1 MRASPA
7 EGTAIE
13 ERTLGEGEAPKP
25 GGSGKD
31 AEGRRSLDSTLGL
44 PRLPASPFP
53 GEQAFAAGGLVAG
66 RYRILRLIARGG
78 MGEVYEAEDLE
89 LQGRVALKTLRSE
102 AVLAPRALD
111 RFRQEILL
119 ARKVTH
125 RNVCRIFD
133 VGWHREEGEEPG
145 RGTVMFLT
153 MELLPGVTLA
163 ERLKQVTRIPA
174 QEAALLLRQM
184 GEALA
189 AAHRAGVIH
198 RDFKSANVM
207 LVPSQDGVR
216 AVVTDFGLARSGA
229 AGHTHSGAG
238 EFLGT
243 PSYMAPEQ
251 VEGKPASPAT
261 DIYAL
266 GVVAYEMLAG
276 HLPFEADTPIGTAM
290 KRLRE
295 DPPPLSGEVPG
306 LPPELERLVHR
317 CLARSPRDRFPDG
330 AAFLQ
335 AMGGQA
341 PRPPALSLLLRAG
354 LLLGAGAAAVALAAA
369 GVWVAS
375 RLRHSP
381 STPVAVP
388 VKTRP
393 SVAVLGFKNSTGR
406 PDAAWLSTALSEMLT
421 TELGAGEGLRTI
433 PGENVARARKELRLG
448 DPDSLG
454 PETLER
460 LKSRLG
466 ADYVV
471 LGSYVALGAGS
482 GGRLRVDVRLQST
495 APGGSE
501 TLLAEE
507 GTDERLFEVVSS
519 AGSSL
524 RRKLGVASVP
534 AEELPAVK
542 ATQPT
547 SPEAGRLYAEGLERL
562 RRLETSEA
570 VKLLQS
576 AVTLE
581 PAFPLA
587 HAALGRA
594 WGELGYQGREREES
608 RKAFELSANLPR
620 EERLLVEGQY
630 RTSISDWPKAVDLY
644 KALWSFYPDNLEYGL
659 LLADALSAGGRG
671 KEALETVA
679 ALRRLPPPS
688 SQDPR
693 VDLAEARGAEAT
705 GDWKLQQEAASRAVQ
720 KAQAQGARFLEALG
734 RLNLAKV
741 LRRFGDSVGARREA
755 ESAMRC
761 YQEVSDLAGVA
772 DAQRTEA
779 HIAYSQGDYEQ
790 ARRLGGDALKNY
802 QAVGDQRGTAMAL
815 SILANV
821 AYAQG
826 DLAEAIR
833 QYERCLAAFREV
845 NERSSV
851 ARSLS
856 NLANALFLKGELA
869 QARARHE
876 EALALSKEVG
886 DPSAENFSLVA
897 LGEIQL
903 AQGDPAGA
911 QQRYQEALEGFRAS
925 GEKGAEAY
933 ALYGLG
939 EVALARGDLEE
950 ARSRYEESLKVRT
963 ALGEK
968 GTTADSRLALGAVD
982 LEEGHPRAAE
992 EAARGAAAEYRAE
1005 EASDQE
1011 ALALALLA
1019 RALLAQ
1025 SRSAGAQEAAR
1036 EAVAAASR
1044 TDNQGSRLAAALAEA
1059 RVRAAQGETASARR
1073 QLEAILAEASRS
1085 GRAALALEARLLL
1098 AEAAIAGGERA
1109 AGSQQLAILQKEASS
1124 RGLLLL
1130 ARKAGADL
1138 NKAR

>member
-1 MRASPA
+1 MD
-7 EGTAIE
+7 ED
-13 ERTLGEGEAPKP
+13 EAPKP
-25 GGSGKD
+25 GGSGKGS
-31 AEGRRSLDSTLGL
+31 EGPRSLDSTLGL
-44 PRLPASPFP
+44 PRPSPSSAP
-53 GEQAFAAGGLVAG
+53 GAQAFAVGGLVAG

-102 AVLAPRALD
+102 AVVAPRALD

-133 VGWHREEGEEPG
+133 VGWHREEGEESG
-145 RGTVMFLT
+145 RGGVMFLT

-163 ERLKQVTRIPA
+163 ERLRQVSRIPA
-174 QEAALLLRQM
+174 REAVALLRQM

-207 LVPSQDGVR
+207 LVPSQEGDR

-238 EFLGT
+238 EFVGT

-251 VEGKPASPAT
+251 VEGKPATPAT

-266 GVVAYEMLAG
+266 GVVAFEMLAG
-276 HLPFEADTPIGTAM
+276 RLPFEADTPIGTAM

-295 DPPPLSGEVPG
+295 DPPPLSAEVPDV
-306 LPPELERLVHR
+306 PPELERLVRR
-317 CLARSPRDRFPDG
+317 CLARSPGERFADG

-335 AMGGQA
+335 ALGGQA
-341 PRPPALSLLLRAG
+341 VRSAG
-354 LLLGAGAAAVALAAA
+354 SRRMLWAALLLGAGALAALGGA
-369 GVWVAS
+369 GLWLARRARPASSPPVVAP
-375 RLRHSP
+375 LK
-381 STPVAVP
+381 A
-388 VKTRP
+388 RP
-393 SVAVLGFKNSTGR
+393 SVAVLGFKNATGR

-448 DPDSLG
+448 EPDSLS
-454 PETLER
+454 PETLGR
-460 LKSRLG
+460 LRTRLG

-471 LGSYVALGAGS
+471 LGSYVALGANG
-482 GGRLRVDVRLQST
+482 GGRLRVDVRLQGT
-495 APGGSE
+495 APGGGE

-524 RRKLGVASVP
+524 RRKLGVASLPEEDVP
-534 AEELPAVK
+534 AVQ
-542 ATQPT
+542 ATQPAN
-547 SPEAGRLYAEGLERL
+547 PEAGRLYAEGLERL
-562 RRLETSEA
+562 RRLEASEA

-581 PAFPLA
+581 PSFPLA

-594 WGELGYQGREREES
+594 WGELGYEEQEREES
-608 RKAFELSANLPR
+608 RKAFELSGRLPR

-630 RTSISDWPKAVDLY
+630 RTSISDWTRAVDLY

-659 LLADALSAGGRG
+659 RLADTLSIAGRG

-693 VDLAEARGAEAT
+693 VDLAEARGAEAV

-741 LRRFGDSVGARREA
+741 LRRFGDSAGARREA

-761 YQEVSDLAGVA
+761 YQEVSDLSGVA
-772 DAQRTEA
+772 DAQRTVA
-779 HIAYSQGDYEQ
+779 HIAYAQGDYEQ

-802 QAVGDQRGTAMAL
+802 KAVGDQRGAAMAL
-815 SILANV
+815 SVLANV

-851 ARSLS
+851 ARTLS
-856 NLANALFLKGELA
+856 NLANALFLKGDLA

-876 EALALSKEVG
+876 EALALSKELG
-886 DPSAENFSLVA
+886 DRSAEAFSLVA

-903 AQGDPAGA
+903 AQGDPAAA
-911 QQRYQEALEGFRAS
+911 QARYQEALDGFRAS

-939 EVALARGDLEE
+939 EVALARGDLAE
-950 ARSRYEESLKVRT
+950 ARDRHEQSLKVRT
-963 ALGEK
+963 ALGEQ
-968 GTTADSRLALGAVD
+968 GSLADSRLALGAVD
-982 LEEGHPRAAE
+982 LEEGHSHEAE
-992 EAARGAAAEYRAE
+992 SAARGAAAEYHGE
-1005 EASDQE
+1005 EAADQE

-1025 SRSAGAQEAAR
+1025 SRGAEAQEAAKQ
-1036 EAVAAASR
+1036 AVAAASR
-1044 TDNQGSRLAAALAEA
+1044 TDNQGSRLTAALALA
-1059 RVRAAQGETASARR
+1059 RVKTAQGEASAARKI
-1073 QLEAILAEASRS
+1073 LDPVLSEAARS
-1085 GRAALALEARLLL
+1085 GRTLLALEARLLL
-1098 AEAAIAGGERA
+1098 AETAVAGGDRA
-1109 AGSQQLAILQKEASS
+1109 AGVQALASLQKEAAA

-1130 ARKAGADL
+1130 SRKAGADL
-1138 NKAR
+1138 EKAR